1 MFLKTISTI
10 ILIACTLYGN
20 TQAVVKLNDSAYP
33 EKIQAINK
41 YLPFVNGRLLYKVHA
56 MEQKEVLQQL
66 SAFLNETA
74 SLPAIAQLDASY
86 FYRNLLSE
94 YNLYYGSDSVKY
106 TEFNEFSSKITPQ
119 TPGFVNKIDSAY
131 KQMYSKRLSI
141 TEKKLADSLILENG
155 DLNNWELFQVSASYR
170 KWLDQKIT
178 RIINLNYQNDIKA
191 RTNKYLIRLK
201 LLNNEFKDGPLKEYY
216 TFTTVETIIKTV
228 KDTAAIKTAYTNFMN
243 ADVSEIYKKTLTK
256 VYNNYIQFSEN
267 KSAPDFAYKNISNTT
282 VTLKELQGS
291 YVYIDVWATW
301 CAPCKAEIP
310 HLQKTAALFKDKK
323 IKFVSISVDRP
334 ADKKKWIEYVKKN
347 NLEGIQLITENAFD
361 SDFIKKF
368 NINSIPRF
376 ILISPNGKIV
386 SPNAL
391 RPSNPE
397 LTAMLNQLLL

>member
-1 MFLKTISTI
+1 MFLKTISAI

-20 TQAVVKLNDSAYP
+20 TQAVVKLNDTAYP
-33 EKIQAINK
+33 EKIQTINK

-56 MEQKEVLQQL
+56 MEQKEVLLQL
-66 SAFLNETA
+66 SVFLKETT
-74 SLPAIAQLDASY
+74 SLSAIAQLDVSY

-94 YNLYYGSDSVKY
+94 YNLYYGSDSVKF

-131 KQMYSKRLSI
+131 KQVYNKRLSI
-141 TEKKLADSLILENG
+141 TEKKLADSLTFENG
-155 DLNNWELFQVSASYR
+155 DMNNWELFQVSASYR

-178 RIINLNYQNDIKA
+178 RIISQNYQSDTRA

-201 LLNNEFKDGPLKEYY
+201 LFNNEFKDGPLKEYY

-228 KDTAAIKTAYTNFMN
+228 KDTAAINTAYKDFMN
-243 ADVSEIYKKTLTK
+243 ADVSAAYKNALTK
-256 VYNNYIQFSEN
+256 VYNNYVQFSEN
-267 KSAPDFAYKNISNTT
+267 KSAPDFAYKNVNNAI
-282 VTLKELQGS
+282 VTLKELSGN

-310 HLQKTAALFKDKK
+310 HLQKTAGLFKDKK
-323 IKFVSISVDRP
+323 IKFVSISVDKP
-334 ADKKKWIEYVKKN
+334 ADQKRWVDYVKKN

-376 ILISPNGKIV
+376 ILISPAGKII